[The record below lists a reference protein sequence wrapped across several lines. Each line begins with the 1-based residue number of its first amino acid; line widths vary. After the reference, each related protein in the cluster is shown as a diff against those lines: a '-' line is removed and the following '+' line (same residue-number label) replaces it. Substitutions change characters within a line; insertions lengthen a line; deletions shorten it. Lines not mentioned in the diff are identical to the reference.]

1 MRLGRG
7 GGEKRRADE
16 RGHGTAVF
24 LRSGNELVGQA
35 LVLRLGDVAR
45 GDGRDTDTGDV
56 LFLDV
61 HAEGKVGGEDDLAA
75 RVQTL
80 DICGGVGLGV
90 AELLRLAERG
100 RVIRAGIRHGGKH
113 VIRCAVQNALDSLDL
128 IKLRRAGERG
138 EPGDAAARGGSAAQR
153 HAFFFCKGGELFKV
167 GAHELLVRGD
177 DVLARTH
184 GRAEVAVRRL
194 DAAHDFHH
202 NINRGITHDLVVI
215 GGHGACELRA
225 GTAGENSCNMQI
237 GSPLAQLIKMGTD
250 GAEAQQRNIHGE

>member
-35 LVLRLGDVAR
+35 LVLRLGDVCR
-45 GDGRDTDTGDV
+45 CDGRNADTGDV
-56 LFLDV
+56 LFFDV
-61 HAEGKVGGEDDLAA
+61 HAEGKVGGEDELAA

-90 AELLRLAERG
+90 AELLRLAESG
-100 RVIRAGIRHGGKH
+100 RVVGSGIRHSGEH
-113 VIRCAVQNALDSLDL
+113 IVRRAVQDALDCGDL
-128 IKLRRAGERG
+128 IELGRAGEGG
-138 EPGDAAARGGSAAQR
+138 EPGDTAARGGGAAQR
-153 HAFFFCKGGELFKV
+153 DALLLGKRGQLVKV
-167 GAHELLVRGD
+167 RAHELLVRSD
-177 DVLARTH
+177 DVLACAH

-202 NINRGITHDLVVI
+202 NINRGIAHDLVVI
-215 GGHGACELRA
+215 GGHS
-225 GTAGENSCNMQI
+225 AGELGTRTAREHGGNVQVCASFTQF
-237 GSPLAQLIKMGTD
+237 IKVGTD
-250 GAEAQQRNIHGE
+250 RAETQQCDIHRE